1 MFVELKSVKT
11 NHINKFTFINSRLLI
26 RIISVH

>member
-11 NHINKFTFINSRLLI
+11 NHIN
-26 RIISVH
+26 